1 MSINIISKGDIQ
13 LQGFNSELQ
22 NLLSTA
28 EALDSNPSTASKE
41 GITIVI
47 EYADFF
53 FTNLGIIIFFKETRH
68 KDFCPLQFQ
77 MENISSMSK
86 LCFNRGRN
94 ASNFLIDHITL
105 LSWVILY
112 K

>member
-28 EALDSNPSTASKE
+28 EALDSNLSTASKE
-41 GITIVI
+41 GITIVN

-53 FTNLGIIIFFKETRH
+53 DQLRHNNFFKETRH

>member
-28 EALDSNPSTASKE
+28 EALDSNLSTASKE
-41 GITIVI
+41 GITIVN

-53 FTNLGIIIFFKETRH
+53 
-68 KDFCPLQFQ
+68 
-77 MENISSMSK
+77 
-86 LCFNRGRN
+86 
-94 ASNFLIDHITL
+94 
-105 LSWVILY
+105 
-112 K
+112 

>member
-28 EALDSNPSTASKE
+28 EALDSNPSTASKG
-41 GITIVI
+41 GITIVN

-53 FTNLGIIIFFKETRH
+53 FTNLGIIIFLKKQGTKIFVHCSFKW
-68 KDFCPLQFQ
+68 KIFQ
-77 MENISSMSK
+77 VCQNYV
-86 LCFNRGRN
+86 
-94 ASNFLIDHITL
+94 LIEVGMQAIF
-105 LSWVILY
+105 
-112 K
+112 